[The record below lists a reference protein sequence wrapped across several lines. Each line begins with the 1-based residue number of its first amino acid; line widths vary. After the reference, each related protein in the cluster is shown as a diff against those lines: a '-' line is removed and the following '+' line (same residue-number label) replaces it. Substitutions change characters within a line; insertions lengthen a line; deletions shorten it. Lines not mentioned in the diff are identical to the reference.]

1 MSFFMQI
8 GMGYGSAELAHA
20 AIGVQDA
27 FNMYVPIGE
36 GAYVSLEIDRITALY
51 NKDNEPFLLVE

>member
-1 MSFFMQI
+1 
-8 GMGYGSAELAHA
+8 MGYESVELAHA

-27 FNMYVPIGE
+27 FNMYVPLSQ
-36 GAYVSLEIDRITALY
+36 GAYLAPEIDRITALY